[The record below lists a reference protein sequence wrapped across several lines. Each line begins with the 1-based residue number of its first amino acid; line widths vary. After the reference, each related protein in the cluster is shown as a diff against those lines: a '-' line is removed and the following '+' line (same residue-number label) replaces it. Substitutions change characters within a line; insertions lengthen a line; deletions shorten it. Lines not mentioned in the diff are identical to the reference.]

1 MKRAFYTFTFTPIEH
16 DILCKPYTVTF
27 LRPFSKE
34 YGTKDHF
41 YAVVKEI
48 ISTYDDDIT
57 NVELVSI
64 REHGNN
70 FFELG

>member
-16 DILCKPYTVTF
+16 DILSKPYNVTF

-41 YAVVKEI
+41 YTVVKEI

-64 REHGNN
+64 RELAMNCIE
-70 FFELG
+70 FV